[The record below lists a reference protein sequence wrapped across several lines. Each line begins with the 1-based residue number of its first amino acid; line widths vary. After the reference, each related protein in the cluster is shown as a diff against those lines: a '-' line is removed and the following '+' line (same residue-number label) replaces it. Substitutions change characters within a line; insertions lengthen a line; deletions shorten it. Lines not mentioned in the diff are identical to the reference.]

1 MSFWS
6 SFKEW
11 FLRLSSLNGQLD
23 TDSASDNIRKNIHFQ
38 GPNVWILAFSIV
50 IASVGL
56 NINSTAVIIGAMLI
70 SPLMGPILG
79 LGLGLGVNDTILLRD
94 SLKNLLV
101 MVVVSLIAASL
112 YFLLSPLQ
120 MANPTELEART
131 SPSIYDVLIAL
142 FGGMAG
148 ILEHCRKEKG
158 TVLSGVAIATA
169 LMPPLCTAGYGIAH
183 GLWRFF
189 FGAMGLFIINTV
201 FIAFA
206 TFIFVKSLH
215 FSEKRYISEERQR
228 RNRGLI
234 TMVLVLIMV
243 PSMISAFFMIRENN
257 FAVAAEKFVNENR
270 DFSGGF
276 IYNYRVKDNKVEIY
290 LAGEKLS
297 DEDRAFLYGS
307 AKTFGIK
314 EDQLNIVQHTLRGAE
329 ERDELISSMSDRYDR
344 QLSARDKRIESLEA
358 ELGKAAKM
366 EIPYERITREVSTQ
380 YPEVEEIILSRGASV
395 TTDSLKTRDCI
406 LVLVRPAL
414 DSLQTARLTQW
425 LRLRLDDDSVT
436 VLSESK

>member
-1 MSFWS
+1 MSFWIS
-6 SFKEW
+6 LKEK

-23 TDSASDNIRKNIHFQ
+23 TDAASENIRNNIHFQ
-38 GPNVWILAFSIV
+38 GPTVWILVFSIV

-215 FSEKRYISEERQR
+215 FSEKRYISEERRR
-228 RNRGLI
+228 RNSRLI
-234 TMVLVLIMV
+234 TVVLILVMV
-243 PSMISAFFMIRENN
+243 PSVVSAFFMIRENN
-257 FAVAAEKFVNENR
+257 FAVAAEKFVTENR
-270 DFSGGF
+270 NFTGGF

-314 EDQLNIVQHTLRGAE
+314 EDQLVIVQHTLHGTE
-329 ERDELISSMSDRYDR
+329 DRDELISSMSDRYDR
-344 QLSARDKRIESLEA
+344 LISVRDKRIESLEE
-358 ELGKAAKM
+358 ELGKAARK
-366 EIPYERITREVSTQ
+366 EIPYEQITREVATQ
-380 YPEVEEIILSRGASV
+380 YPDVEEVVLSRGASI
-395 TTDSLKTRDCI
+395 TTDSLKTKECVI
-406 LVLVRPAL
+406 VMVRPAL
-414 DSLQTARLTQW
+414 DSLHRARLTQW
-425 LRLRLDDDSVT
+425 LRLRLNEESLT
-436 VLSESK
+436 VISE

>member
-6 SFKEW
+6 SLKEW

-169 LMPPLCTAGYGIAH
+169 GYGIAH

-270 DFSGGF
+270 DFSG
-276 IYNYRVKDNKVEIY
+276 
-290 LAGEKLS
+290 
-297 DEDRAFLYGS
+297 
-307 AKTFGIK
+307 
-314 EDQLNIVQHTLRGAE
+314 
-329 ERDELISSMSDRYDR
+329 
-344 QLSARDKRIESLEA
+344 
-358 ELGKAAKM
+358 
-366 EIPYERITREVSTQ
+366 
-380 YPEVEEIILSRGASV
+380 
-395 TTDSLKTRDCI
+395 
-406 LVLVRPAL
+406 
-414 DSLQTARLTQW
+414 
-425 LRLRLDDDSVT
+425 
-436 VLSESK
+436 